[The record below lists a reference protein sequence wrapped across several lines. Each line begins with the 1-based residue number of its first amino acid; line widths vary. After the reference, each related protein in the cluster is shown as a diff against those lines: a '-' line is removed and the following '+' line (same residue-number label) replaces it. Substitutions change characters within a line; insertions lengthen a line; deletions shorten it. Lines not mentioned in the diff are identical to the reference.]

1 MIKHRKLGPH
11 RGGAALM
18 EFGLIAPVLLLLL
31 MGAFDLGHRLYA
43 RAVLQ
48 GAVQKAARDTGLE
61 GGTLAARQ
69 TAIDDKV
76 RAQVKR
82 IHKGATITITRRS
95 YRDFAKAASPAETFT
110 DSDGNGVCNGEPFD
124 DINRNGVRDMDIGV
138 AGQGGAEDAVIYSVR
153 VQYKSVT
160 PVFAMAGINDNVDFT
175 SQTVLR
181 NQPYSEQGSD
191 LPPLVGTC
199 PA

>member
-1 MIKHRKLGPH
+1 MIRRRKLTAH
-11 RGGAALM
+11 QGGAALM

-31 MGAFDLGHRLYA
+31 MGGFDLGHRLYA

-61 GGTLAARQ
+61 GGSLTARQ
-69 TAIDDKV
+69 TIIDDKV
-76 RAQVKR
+76 RAQVRR

-95 YRDFAKAASPAETFT
+95 YRDFATAASPAETFT
-110 DSDGNGVCNGEPFD
+110 DSDGNGACNGEPFD
-124 DINRNGVRDMDIGV
+124 DINRNGVRDMDIGI

-160 PVFAMAGINDNVDFT
+160 PVFGMAGINDNVDFT

-181 NQPYSEQGSD
+181 NQPYNEQGSD

-199 PA
+199 PS